1 MNKIIVNLAIVSCV
15 VLGATLARASNEG
28 GTSTPAQVNYYEP
41 YDEHGKKQAVLGSEV
56 EGVVHPS
63 EPMKKEDL
71 KFKYRDSHRSTDGA

>member
-15 VLGATLARASNEG
+15 VLGTTLARAANESD
-28 GTSTPAQVNYYEP
+28 TSTPAHVNYYET
-41 YDEHGKKQAVLGSEV
+41 YDEHGKKQAVLGSEA

-63 EPMKKEDL
+63 EPMKREDL

>member
-28 GTSTPAQVNYYEP
+28 GTSTPTH
-41 YDEHGKKQAVLGSEV
+41 DEHGKKQAVLGSEA